1 LVQKIRKR
9 ALLGSGIRTYR
20 TKQGLTQEQM
30 TAKLQLLGCNISRGT
45 YAKIEAG
52 IRNID
57 VSELNTILRMLHISY
72 EDLLDPEE

>member
-1 LVQKIRKR
+1 MVQKIRKR

>member
-1 LVQKIRKR
+1 LVQKIRKS